1 MGTTHLFIG
10 LIGIMNEELKAEH
23 KALLEL
29 LPELY
34 NRARAAGLVRTSR
47 ALADSIRLASWE
59 SASLFDDNGI
69 LHRRRHDDYA
79 VDLTI
84 HEEEISIL

>member
-1 MGTTHLFIG
+1 
-10 LIGIMNEELKAEH
+10 MNEELKSEH
-23 KALLEL
+23 RALLEL
-29 LPELY
+29 LPDIY

-59 SASLFDDNGI
+59 SAALFDDHGL

-79 VDLTI
+79 VDLRI
-84 HEEEISIL
+84 HEEEISLL